1 MPEGSA
7 QAPSGV
13 VASRDMPGP
22 RRWPVIGDPTALG
35 ATRDLITFYET
46 YWRRFGDVF
55 RVPILGSAMVIVAHP
70 EAVKHV
76 LWSNRQNYFK
86 GDIYN
91 GARRIMG
98 DSLLTLEGDPW
109 KERRALEQ
117 PAFHRHSIQRL
128 TEQMAASGARF
139 FDHLAQRAHHGSV
152 RIDAHREMVKLT
164 LDVVVRALFGQVM
177 QGSPISF

>member
-76 LWSNRQNYFK
+76 LWSNRQNYF
-86 GDIYN
+86 
-91 GARRIMG
+91 
-98 DSLLTLEGDPW
+98 
-109 KERRALEQ
+109 
-117 PAFHRHSIQRL
+117 
-128 TEQMAASGARF
+128 
-139 FDHLAQRAHHGSV
+139 GS
-152 RIDAHREMVKLT
+152 
-164 LDVVVRALFGQVM
+164 
-177 QGSPISF
+177 S